1 MERVTNAN
9 DLTPVEQRA
18 GMWFKR
24 DDLYQPFGEGEVNG
38 GKLRQC
44 VMLLS
49 NALEKRNYR
58 GVVTYC
64 SIHSPQGPITAA
76 VANDN
81 GLPCVICYGGVSD
94 RTLSRYAMPNLCR
107 KYGARIDSEA
117 RSGRHNV
124 LKARA
129 EEIAKAKGYFVVE
142 YGINLD
148 KYRETLIQAV
158 ARQVEN
164 LPDGIDNLYITC
176 GSGITA
182 SGVMAGINQY
192 GKNVKKVHLIATGF
206 DRRKRINETLNLFG
220 VRMNYEYHDLF
231 HQRGFAYDK
240 REEMRIDGL
249 KLHPQYEAKVM
260 RYIIDNAL
268 PTANGLL
275 WVVGAEP
282 RNP

>member
-64 SIHSPQGPITAA
+64 SIHSPQAPITAA

-94 RTLSRYAMPNLCR
+94 RTLSREAMPNLCR

-182 SGVMAGINQY
+182 SGVMVGINQY

-268 PTANGLL
+268 STANGLL